1 MQKTKHQPNRKMV
14 MIMDLPQRKINR
26 LKEYDYNQNGA
37 YFITICTQNREKVF
51 WSDCRGELCSPASV
65 PLSNVGIVV
74 DNEIRKLDNIY
85 DAICVDK
92 YVIMPDHIHFIITIN
107 SDANG
112 RTQFAPTIARV
123 VKQFKGS
130 ITKQIGRPIW
140 QKSYYDH
147 IIRNQHDYNEVWQ
160 YIENNPLKWILKKQG
175 VE

>member
-1 MQKTKHQPNRKMV
+1 MV

-26 LKEYDYNQNGA
+26 LKEYDYNQTGA

-51 WSDCRGELCSPASV
+51 WSNCRGELCSPANI
-65 PLSNVGIVV
+65 PLSNLGITVE
-74 DNEIRKLDNIY
+74 NEIKKLDIIY

-92 YVIMPDHIHFIITIN
+92 YVIMPDHIHFLITIN
-107 SDANG
+107 STADG
-112 RTQFAPTIARV
+112 RTQFAPTIARM